1 MPDAEGVNT
10 TATEGSEVG
19 PEENLTEMT
28 DPQVTGKES
37 APNHGQ
43 YDRKS

>member
-10 TATEGSEVG
+10 KATQGSDVG
-19 PEENLTEMT
+19 PETNLTEQL

-37 APNHGQ
+37 APNHGE
-43 YDRKS
+43 YERKS

>member
-1 MPDAEGVNT
+1 MPDADGVNT
-10 TATEGSEVG
+10 SATQGTEVG
-19 PEENLTEMT
+19 PDENLTEQA
-28 DPQVTGKES
+28 DPKVTGKES